1 MCALVFGLSNS
12 QIILADTDGN
22 TCEVGIAMVGNYS
35 YYNKLDNLSA
45 PTRIGDSIYKAF
57 KPGNAKN
64 WKVGFRHYDNGL
76 TVGDFKGKS
85 LGGSDHLYADNVD
98 LLFYAGHGLLP
109 NTYGANDYSLA
120 LCYDKKPHR
129 ARQKDM
135 FLGNKDLEW
144 FVTFTC
150 NFCKASMK
158 ELGSMAK
165 GLHALCGY
173 STGVYL
179 TSDMGAVMTA
189 KLKRGVSVK
198 EAFFATAKETQT
210 WKSKLKSRQ
219 ACVFTTKK
227 CANDR
232 IWGYGSV
239 ASDPKDYNKDPSG
252 YVKYCYNL

>member
-1 MCALVFGLSNS
+1 MNVKTWETSSQTAIVSCSKNYPLSKKG
-12 QIILADTDGN
+12 TYR
-22 TCEVGIAMVGNYS
+22 CKIAATVICNG
-35 YYNKLDNLSA
+35 K
-45 PTRIGDSIYKAF
+45 TE
-57 KPGNAKN
+57 
-64 WKVGFRHYDNGL
+64 KVSK
-76 TVGDFKGKS
+76 TS
-85 LGGSDHLYADNVD
+85 GSV
-98 LLFYAGHGLLP
+98 
-109 NTYGANDYSLA
+109 
-120 LCYDKKPHR
+120 
-129 ARQKDM
+129 
-135 FLGNKDLEW
+135 
-144 FVTFTC
+144 
-150 NFCKASMK
+150 KASMK